1 MQSERRKMEKL
12 IRFRQHLTKFNDMLE
27 QEMKSLEMHYRNV
40 HEYWSDEHYQQY
52 GKTLETAS
60 KGIKS
65 YIKESE
71 SHERFLE
78 KLIRRL
84 KDYLETTR

>member
-1 MQSERRKMEKL
+1 MQSERRKMEEL
-12 IRFRQHLTKFNDMLE
+12 IRFRQHLIKFNDMLE
-27 QEMKSLEMHYRNV
+27 QELKSLEVHYRNV
-40 HEYWSDEHYQQY
+40 HEYWSDEKYYQY

-71 SHERFLE
+71 DHERFLAA
-78 KLIRRL
+78 LIRRL
-84 KDYLETTR
+84 EAYLKQT